1 MLVVNDERMQPRNG
15 GVVQRTRHLVCGS
28 SERDERALVKVYGC
42 DQAAIPFVNLEW
54 MPTFRAAVLALSM
67 T

>member
-1 MLVVNDERMQPRNG
+1 MVNDERMQPRNG
-15 GVVQRTRHLVCGS
+15 GVVQRTRNLVCGS
-28 SERDERALVKVYGC
+28 SERDERALVKVCVG